1 MTVNK
6 WAEIQVLI
14 EEKLASLCSDQK
26 RNESARDIVQLDQQ
40 SVGRLSRI
48 DALQQQAM
56 ANAINLRQI
65 HEQKGLQEALNRI
78 KKNIYGQCLDCEE
91 EIEIERLKARPTVL
105 KCLECTKN

>member
-6 WAEIQVLI
+6 WAAIQVLI
-14 EEKLASLCSDQK
+14 EEKLASLYSDQK

-56 ANAINLRQI
+56 ANAINLRQV
-65 HEQKGLQEALNRI
+65 HEQKGLKEALNRI

-105 KCLECTKN
+105 KCLECAKN

>member
-6 WAEIQVLI
+6 WAAIQVLI
-14 EEKLASLCSDQK
+14 EEKLASLYSDQK

-56 ANAINLRQI
+56 ANAINLRQL
-65 HEQKGLQEALNRI
+65 HEQKGLKEALNRI